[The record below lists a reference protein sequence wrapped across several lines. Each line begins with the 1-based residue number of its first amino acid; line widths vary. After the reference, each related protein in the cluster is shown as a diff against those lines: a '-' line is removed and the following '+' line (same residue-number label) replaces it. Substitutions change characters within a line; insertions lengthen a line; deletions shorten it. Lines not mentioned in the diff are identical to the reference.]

1 MASERA
7 SQLLLGLVLSL
18 AIGLVAYR
26 QRMLSGYGVVGAVVT
41 GTLTF
46 GMGGW
51 LWGWLLVVFFV
62 SSSLLSRY
70 RSAEKAAVQAR
81 FAKGGRRDLGQ
92 VLANGGV
99 GALLALIAGLTGAAW
114 TFPAYLGTLAA
125 VNADTWATELGV
137 LSRQRPR
144 LITTGQV
151 VPAGTS
157 GGVTVLGTTAAL
169 AGGLLIGLAA
179 VAWVG
184 GALAM
189 GGRPPADLARW
200 PWWTA
205 AGGLVGTFVDSVL
218 GATVQRVYYCERC
231 NEETERPVH
240 TCGAATRRRRGWG
253 WLTNDVVNL
262 FSSLA
267 GGLIVLGLAQW

>member
-1 MASERA
+1 VASERA
-7 SQLLLGLVLSL
+7 SQLLLGLALSL
-18 AIGLVAYR
+18 AISLVAYR
-26 QRMLSGYGVVGAVVT
+26 QRMLSGHGVVGAVVT

-70 RSAEKAAVQAR
+70 RSADKAAVQAR

-114 TFPAYLGTLAA
+114 AFPAFLGTLAA

-144 LITTGQV
+144 LITTGQI

-179 VAWVG
+179 AAWAG
-184 GALAM
+184 GALAL
-189 GGRPPADLARW
+189 GKEPPADLARW

-218 GATVQRVYYCERC
+218 GATVQRVYYCDRC
-231 NEETERPVH
+231 HEETERPVH
-240 TCGAATRRRRGWG
+240 TCGATTRYQRGWG
-253 WLTNDVVNL
+253 WLTNDIVNL
-262 FSSLA
+262 LSALA
-267 GGLIVLGLAQW
+267 GGLTVLGLAQW

>member
-1 MASERA
+1 MVSERA
-7 SQLLLGLVLSL
+7 SQLLLGLALSL
-18 AIGLVAYR
+18 AISLVAYR
-26 QRMLSGYGVVGAVVT
+26 QRMLSGHGVVGAVMT

-51 LWGWLLVVFFV
+51 LWGWLLVVFFTT
-62 SSSLLSRY
+62 SSLLSRY
-70 RSAEKAAVQAR
+70 RSADKVAVQAR

-92 VLANGGV
+92 VLANGGM

-114 TFPAYLGTLAA
+114 AFPAYLGTLAA

-157 GGVTVLGTTAAL
+157 GGITVLGTAAAL

-179 VAWVG
+179 VAWAG
-184 GALAM
+184 GALAT
-189 GGRPPADLARW
+189 GSRPPADLARW

-231 NEETERPVH
+231 HEETERQVH
-240 TCGAATRRRRGWG
+240 TCGATARRHRGWG
-253 WLTNDVVNL
+253 WLTNDIVNL
-262 FSSLA
+262 LSALA
-267 GGLIVLGLAQW
+267 GGLSVLGMAQW